1 MKLHIGLRENKM
13 KNRKQA
19 IEICNI
25 LKAEYPDVK
34 TQLLHRNAFELLIAT
49 ILSAQCTDRQV
60 NAVTPALFQAFPS
73 PESLAAA
80 SLEEIEDLI
89 RPTGFFH
96 NKAKHIRNC
105 AKSLLEKFRGEVP
118 QSLEELITL
127 PGVGRKT
134 ANVVRSAAFGQA
146 AVVVDTHVKR
156 ISQRLG
162 LSQNTE
168 PDKIESDLMK
178 IIPKENWN
186 DFGLH
191 LIYFGRQICTARKP
205 ACPAC
210 ALRKLCVYPGI

>member
-1 MKLHIGLRENKM
+1 M

-19 IEICNI
+19 KEICNI
-25 LKAEYPDVK
+25 LKMQYPDVK

-60 NAVTPALFQAFPS
+60 NAVTPALFQAFPA
-73 PESLAAA
+73 PESLAEA
-80 SLEEIEDLI
+80 SLKEIENLI

-96 NKAKHIRNC
+96 NKAKHLRNC
-105 AKSLLEKFRGEVP
+105 AKALIENFRGEVP

-156 ISQRLG
+156 ISWRLG
-162 LSQNTE
+162 LTENTE
-168 PDKIESDLMK
+168 PERIEFDLMK
-178 IIPKENWN
+178 VIP
-186 DFGLH
+186 
-191 LIYFGRQICTARKP
+191 
-205 ACPAC
+205 
-210 ALRKLCVYPGI
+210 

>member
-1 MKLHIGLRENKM
+1 M

-19 IEICNI
+19 TEICNI
-25 LKAEYPDVK
+25 LKTQYPDVK
-34 TQLLHRNAFELLIAT
+34 TQLRHRNPFELLVAT

-60 NAVTPALFQAFPS
+60 NAVTPELFQAFPT
-73 PESLAAA
+73 PQSLAEAP
-80 SLEEIEDLI
+80 LKEIENLI

-105 AKSLLEKFRGEVP
+105 ANALLENFGGQVP

-156 ISQRLG
+156 ISWRLG
-162 LSQNTE
+162 LTE
-168 PDKIESDLMK
+168 NKEPEKIESDLMK
-178 IIPKENWN
+178 VIPEENWN

-191 LIYFGRQICTARKP
+191 LIYFGREICTARKP

-210 ALRKLCVYPGI
+210 ALLKLCEHPHI

>member
-1 MKLHIGLRENKM
+1 M

-19 IEICNI
+19 KEICRI
-25 LKAEYPDVK
+25 LKTHYPDVK

-60 NAVTPALFQAFPS
+60 NSVTPALFRAFPA
-73 PESLAAA
+73 PESLAGA

-105 AKSLLEKFRGEVP
+105 AKALLEKFRGEVP

-156 ISQRLG
+156 ISRRLG
-162 LSQNTE
+162 LTENTDPE
-168 PDKIESDLMK
+168 KIESDLMK
-178 IIPKENWN
+178 LVPEENWN

-191 LIYFGRQICTARKP
+191 LIYFGREICTARKP
-205 ACPAC
+205 ACPDC
-210 ALRKLCVYPGI
+210 CLRKLCEYPHI